1 MKKIILSILFILI
14 SILLISENANIDSL
28 KNVLKSVSEKK
39 QVEILNEIS
48 RAYRKINI
56 EKSYEYGM
64 QAFKL
69 AKKHKDN
76 LGKYK
81 ALNSF
86 GYYFRQNREYEKSI
100 QNYKSALII
109 CRKLN
114 DNALIANELDNLGH
128 VYWFLGDFDIALSYY
143 QNALEINLIIGEKK
157 ALAGSYNNIG
167 SIYSR
172 LGNYEKALE
181 NLLHSLKIKEE
192 LGERRDLASTLNNL
206 GNIFLKL
213 EKYEKAVEYYER
225 SLSYKNDLKD
235 KNSMAFTL
243 NNIGN
248 VYGKLKDYEQALS
261 FYNQALATYEETE
274 NKKGISTTLNNIAVI
289 YEYYQDF
296 DKALDYYKRSLIL
309 KKELGDKYGFANTS
323 TNTASLYLDKNEPD
337 TALDYIKQSLEC
349 ALEIEAKELIKDDY
363 VILANLYK
371 ELKDF
376 EKALEYEVL
385 ASTIKDSIF
394 NENMSKEFA
403 KMHVKYESEKKE
415 KEIVSLKKEQKLQKE
430 LQLRLLLII
439 ILIFVSLVIIFI
451 LFKIKQKNNI
461 KLHEQISERERVE
474 KELEKYQLHLEKL
487 VEERT
492 SELRESEEKYH
503 SLVDNINDAVYK
515 INPEGFFTYVNKI
528 MEEEFGIT
536 AEKFYSLKYTDIII
550 PEDHEISLENFKKAL
565 DGEIPLPFEIK
576 SKKPDGSL
584 IVAETSIT
592 PIYKCKKVIMIQG
605 ISRDITQRKVAEEMF
620 RKFEFIAN
628 TSIEFMSFINKDYI
642 YEAVN
647 KAFGCT
653 FKNLQPEEIVGK
665 SVKQIWGEEQF
676 NKIIKSYL
684 DKCFTGKVIHCEEWF
699 DFVDFGH
706 RYFEVTY
713 TPYKNEFEEITHAV
727 VITRDSTNKK
737 NLEDQLIRSERMA
750 SIGKLAAG
758 IAHEIR
764 NPLAN
769 INASAQLSIKKIESK
784 EPIQDYLEIIMR
796 NSNEA
801 NKIIKELLDFAR
813 PRELKFDDNFIS
825 DILEDVIKN
834 LKARFSKN
842 KIKITK
848 HFENDIPKI
857 KADKKWLEQAFQNI
871 IINSLQACKDG
882 GDISISTSLNA
893 ENKIKIVI
901 SDNGKGIPKENL
913 EKIFDPFFTT
923 KDEGVGLGLALV
935 HQIIEDHNGF
945 INIESEIEKGTKVI
959 IKLPKKS

>member
-1 MKKIILSILFILI
+1 M
-14 SILLISENANIDSL
+14 ISENAKIDSL
-28 KNVLKSVSEKK
+28 KNVLKNVSEEK
-39 QVEILNEIS
+39 QVTILNELANS
-48 RAYRKINI
+48 YRKVNI
-56 EKSYEYGM
+56 EKSYEYCL
-64 QAFKL
+64 QAFEL
-69 AKKHKDN
+69 ADKFKN
-76 LGKYK
+76 NPEKYK

-86 GYYFRQNREYEKSI
+86 GYYFLYKREYEKSI
-100 QNYKSALII
+100 EYFQQALEV

-114 DNALIANELDNLGH
+114 DKEKTANELDNIGH
-128 VYWFLGDFDIALSYY
+128 GYWFLGDFDIALSYY
-143 QNALEINLIIGEKK
+143 QNALEINLVIGEKT
-157 ALAGSYNNIG
+157 ALAHSYNNIG

-192 LGERRDLASTLNNL
+192 LGDRKALASTLNNL

-213 EKYEKAVEYYER
+213 NRYEKALEYYER
-225 SLSYKNDLKD
+225 SLNYKKELKD
-235 KNSMAFTL
+235 LDSIAFTL

-248 VYGKLKDYEQALS
+248 VYGNFKDYEQALS
-261 FYNQALATYEETE
+261 FYYEALTIYEKIN

-289 YEYYQDF
+289 YGYSQDF
-296 DKALDYYKRSLIL
+296 DKTITYYKRSLIL

-323 TNTASLYLDKNEPD
+323 KNIASLYLDKNEPD
-337 TALDYIKQSLEC
+337 TALDYLKQSLEC

-363 VILANLYK
+363 VLLSKLYK
-371 ELKDF
+371 GLKNF

-385 ASTIKDSIF
+385 SSTLKDSIF

-415 KEIVSLKKEQKLQKE
+415 KEIVSLKKEQKLQKN
-430 LQLRLLLII
+430 LQLRLWLII
-439 ILIFVSLVIIFI
+439 ILIFIALIIIYF
-451 LFKIKQKNNI
+451 FYRIKQKINI
-461 KLHEQISERERVE
+461 KLQEQISERKRAE
-474 KELEKYQLHLEKL
+474 KELEKYQHQLEKL

-492 SELRESEEKYH
+492 SELKESEEKYR

-515 INPEGFFTYVNKI
+515 INPKGYFTYVNKI
-528 MEEEFGIT
+528 MEEQVGIPS
-536 AEKFYSLKYTDIII
+536 EKLYSLKFTDLVI
-550 PEDHEISLENFKKAL
+550 PEDLKISLENFKKAL
-565 DGEIPLPFEIK
+565 NGKIPLPFEIK
-576 SKKPDGSL
+576 YKKSDGSL
-584 IVAETSIT
+584 IIVETSIT
-592 PIYKCKKVIMIQG
+592 PIYEGKKVIMIQG
-605 ISRDITQRKVAEEMF
+605 ISRDITQRKIAEEKS

-628 TSIEFMSFINKDYI
+628 TSIEFMSLINKDYI
-642 YEAVN
+642 YETVN
-647 KAFGCT
+647 QAFGCT

-676 NKIIKSYL
+676 NTIIKKYL
-684 DKCFTGKVIHCEEWF
+684 DECFKGKVVHCEEWF
-699 DFVDFGH
+699 EFVDFGR

-737 NLEDQLIRSERMA
+737 NMEDQLVRSERMA

-769 INASAQLSIKKIESK
+769 INASAQLSLKKIKLKES
-784 EPIQDYLEIIMR
+784 IQDYLEIIMR

-813 PRELKFDDNFIS
+813 PRELKFEDNLIS

-842 KIKITK
+842 KIKINK
-848 HFENDIPKI
+848 HFEKDIPKI

-871 IINSLQACKDG
+871 IINSIQAFEDG
-882 GDISISTSLNA
+882 GNISISTSLSAN
-893 ENKIKIVI
+893 NKIKIII
-901 SDNGKGIPKENL
+901 SDNGKGIPKENR

-923 KDEGVGLGLALV
+923 KDDGVGLGLTLV

-945 INIESEIEKGTKVI
+945 INIESEIGKGTKVI
-959 IKLPKKS
+959 IKLNI